1 MNKEDL
7 IKKYINYISDSD
19 HNIKLSEVTL
29 DQNLHEIIID
39 GKFCIVR
46 ELSWK
51 EGLMIDM
58 QSYKMRGKDLFFNDS
73 YEKITILQKAFITL
87 NNEKVNFENLSD
99 EFIEKLWNEYKKYLH
114 LSIQEINFL
123 YESSKKYFSSNEN
136 EIFPLHPLI
145 IEIDYMTKGMV
156 HYSKNEF
163 ENLSMR
169 QFEAIQLI
177 LATKNEI

>member
-7 IKKYINYISDSD
+7 IKKYIDYISDSD

-39 GKFCIVR
+39 GKFCILR

-99 EFIEKLWNEYKKYLH
+99 EFIEKLWDEYKKYLH
-114 LSIQEINFL
+114 LTEMKL
-123 YESSKKYFSSNEN
+123 YK
-136 EIFPLHPLI
+136 
-145 IEIDYMTKGMV
+145 
-156 HYSKNEF
+156 
-163 ENLSMR
+163 
-169 QFEAIQLI
+169 
-177 LATKNEI
+177 